1 MNKSQ
6 DKTSEKNKRE
16 SNGESGERMAEPG
29 KGLSYT
35 VEPPLMDIFYS
46 GHLIIQDKM
55 LHPD

>member
-29 KGLSYT
+29 K
-35 VEPPLMDIFYS
+35 VPVD
-46 GHLIIQDKM
+46 HIQWN
-55 LHPD
+55 LP